1 MACWRIYFQLNRVI
15 IGDVMDG
22 LFPVRHKLL
31 PNCKI
36 RSIRNKAT
44 KMASVSTIKYSRLV
58 ITLSTYPNI
67 DITNVYW
74 SLLH

>member
-1 MACWRIYFQLNRVI
+1 MACWRIYFQLNWVI

-36 RSIRNKAT
+36 RSIRK
-44 KMASVSTIKYSRLV
+44 KERKGLQ
-58 ITLSTYPNI
+58 YPPSSI
-67 DITNVYW
+67 VV
-74 SLLH
+74 LL